1 MKDYI
6 KRNGLVLLG
15 FLAFALGVVLQLRA
29 GRIDG
34 SALFP
39 LPLIYAALRLR
50 ERPRSA

>member
-6 KRNGLVLLG
+6 KRNGLVMLG
-15 FLAFALGVVLQLRA
+15 FLAFVLGVVLQLRT

-39 LPLIYAALRLR
+39 LPLIYAALCLR
-50 ERPRSA
+50 KGQKSA